1 MEPQDLDTALEELN
15 RTKQA
20 WEKSEAE
27 TQAVRTKLHS
37 AVRKGKAIE
46 AERTSLSQQ
55 LQELKQQL
63 EKHQVRG
70 LTSDSFYQQLTE
82 ATAYT
87 TAESL

>member
-15 RTKQA
+15 KTKQA
-20 WEKSEAE
+20 WEKAEAE

-63 EKHQVRG
+63 EKHQV
-70 LTSDSFYQQLTE
+70 SDLSSYSFY
-82 ATAYT
+82 
-87 TAESL
+87 